1 MKKLY
6 CITACFYLY
15 FVSLSDTERLYTVA
29 FQQVCDRFNKQY
41 TWEVKS
47 SVMGKKA
54 LEAAR
59 IIRDQIDLPMT
70 AEELLEETR
79 QIQERLFPTA
89 SLLPG
94 NVLAGSELEGHF
106 EIEGEEG
113 TQ

>member
-1 MKKLY
+1 M
-6 CITACFYLY
+6 
-15 FVSLSDTERLYTVA
+15 A
-29 FQQVCDRFNKQY
+29 FQEVCDRFNKQY

-59 IIRDQIDLPMT
+59 IIRDKIDLPMT
-70 AEELLEETR
+70 PEELLEETR
-79 QIQERLFPTA
+79 KIQERLFPTA

-94 NVLAGSELEGHF
+94 NVLVGLEMESYF
-106 EIEGEEG
+106 ETEGEGG